1 MSARIL
7 ERSDLLFEDAQFIDE
22 LRRSF
27 ERALRRYTWWSQRF
41 GIRERNI
48 GWRLDYFFVSPDLRR
63 RVRDAFIE
71 SEVRG
76 SDHCP
81 VGLKLR

>member
-1 MSARIL
+1 MDRFTRAGYVDTFRV
-7 ERSDLLFEDAQFIDE
+7 RCDE
-22 LRRSF
+22 PG
-27 ERALRRYTWWSQRF
+27 RYTWWSQRF
-41 GIRERNI
+41 GLRERNI
-48 GWRLDYFFVSPDLRR
+48 GWRLDYFFVSPDLRQ